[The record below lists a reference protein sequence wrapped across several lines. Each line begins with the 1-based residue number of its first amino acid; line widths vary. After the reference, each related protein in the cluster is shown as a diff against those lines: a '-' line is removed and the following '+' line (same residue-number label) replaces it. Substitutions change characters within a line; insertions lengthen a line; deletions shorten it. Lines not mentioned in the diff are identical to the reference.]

1 MTSEDQQAV
10 GPGEELP
17 PVPAA
22 QVGPPRPP
30 MPAGARPGDRFR
42 PARPPG
48 GAPPSE
54 PTPPGETQ
62 PSGESQPPGETR
74 PSGGP
79 PTGETQPPGEPAQPA
94 EAGQPGEAA
103 QPAPAPPAQP
113 AQPAR
118 PPHPPASAEHGA
130 RPVPVANSA
139 APFTVVSPGQ
149 PGDRLQP
156 AEAHEPIR
164 PIPDDQRAVLQI
176 ARGPLRRGAIVP
188 VVGWEGG
195 AGRTTVTRALAA
207 AFRRVRGEDP
217 VVIDAVPMWGALTA
231 AADQPGEYS
240 AADLATMAW
249 PIPPA
254 VMPRLLTT
262 VDGLPTLVGPAPG
275 RGVLSEPRTLLTA
288 VDRMAKLARLTFIDT
303 VADIAGSPNRDLI
316 RNPSAAVVWVAS
328 PTRAGLWGVA
338 EALTYYRAI
347 GAEHVA
353 RRSVVAIV
361 GGKRHWPADAAAAE
375 AQLTGLG
382 VETVRVPHSA
392 KPLTDSRCRPSF
404 ERMLAAVVLRSG

>member
-1 MTSEDQQAV
+1 MTMTSEHPPT
-10 GPGEELP
+10 GGTGEDLP

-22 QVGPPRPP
+22 QVGPPRPRIP
-30 MPAGARPGDRFR
+30 GPLRPERPPSGQPPGDS
-42 PARPPG
+42 PD
-48 GAPPSE
+48 APPS
-54 PTPPGETQ
+54 
-62 PSGESQPPGETR
+62 SGPA
-74 PSGGP
+74 SGGP
-79 PTGETQPPGEPAQPA
+79 TRSEQ
-94 EAGQPGEAA
+94 
-103 QPAPAPPAQP
+103 
-113 AQPAR
+113 
-118 PPHPPASAEHGA
+118 HGA

-139 APFTVVSPGQ
+139 APFSVVPPTST
-149 PGDRLQP
+149 GDRLQP
-156 AEAHEPIR
+156 AEPEPIR
-164 PIPDDQRAVLQI
+164 PIPDDNRTIVRI
-176 ARGPLRRGAIVP
+176 ARGPVRRGAIVP

-240 AADLATMAW
+240 AADVATMPW

-275 RGVLSEPRTLLTA
+275 RGVLSEPRTLLAA
-288 VDRMAKLARLTFIDT
+288 VDRMAKLARLTFVDT

-328 PTRAGLWGVA
+328 ATRAGLWGIA
-338 EALTYYRAI
+338 EALAYYRAI

-353 RRSVVAIV
+353 RRSVVAVV

-382 VETVRVPHSA
+382 VETVRVPHSP
-392 KPLTDSRCRPSF
+392 KPLTDSKCRPSF
-404 ERMLAAVVLRSG
+404 DRMLAAVILRCG

>member
-1 MTSEDQQAV
+1 MTSEQQPT
-10 GPGEELP
+10 GGTGEELP

-22 QVGPPRPP
+22 QVGPPRPQ
-30 MPAGARPGDRFR
+30 MPS
-42 PARPPG
+42 RPPL
-48 GAPPSE
+48 PE
-54 PTPPGETQ
+54 
-62 PSGESQPPGETR
+62 R
-74 PSGGP
+74 PDRPERPERPERLG
-79 PTGETQPPGEPAQPA
+79 
-94 EAGQPGEAA
+94 GQPGD
-103 QPAPAPPAQP
+103 PA
-113 AQPAR
+113 
-118 PPHPPASAEHGA
+118 HPPASTEHGA
-130 RPVPVANSA
+130 RPVPVANAA
-139 APFTVVSPGQ
+139 APFTVVSPG
-149 PGDRLQP
+149 PPADRLQP
-156 AEAHEPIR
+156 AEASGPIR
-164 PIPDDQRAVLQI
+164 PIPDEHRAVIQI
-176 ARGPLRRGAIVP
+176 ARGPVRRGAIVP

-217 VVIDAVPMWGALTA
+217 VVVDAVPMWGALTA

-240 AADLATMAW
+240 AAEVATMPW

-275 RGVLSEPRTLLTA
+275 RGVLSEPRTLLAA
-288 VDRMAKLARLTFIDT
+288 VDRMAKLARLTFVDT

-328 PTRAGLWGVA
+328 ATRAGLWGIA

-347 GAEHVA
+347 GAEQVA

-392 KPLTDSRCRPSF
+392 KPLTDSKCRPSF
-404 ERMLAAVVLRSG
+404 DRLLAAVVVRCG